1 MDVSTDP
8 GALLRLRMGPTME
21 QAKLG
26 VVKREADN
34 EAAVATMAMQLA
46 GAAPVDSNRGQ
57 NVNTV
62 A

>member
-1 MDVSTDP
+1 MDISTDP
-8 GALLRLRMGPTME
+8 GAMLQLRMGPSMQ
-21 QAKLG
+21 QAKLSA
-26 VVKREADN
+26 VKREANN